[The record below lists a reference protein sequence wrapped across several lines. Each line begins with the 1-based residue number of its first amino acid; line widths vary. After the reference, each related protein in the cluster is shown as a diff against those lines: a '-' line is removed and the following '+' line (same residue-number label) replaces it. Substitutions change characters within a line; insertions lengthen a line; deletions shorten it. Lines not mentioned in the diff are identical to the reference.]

1 MSAVQ
6 RRSPWRITAFVV
18 VTVSAVVTLAC
29 GSRPLNARPE
39 RVRVGLIAPLDDR
52 VPVGEQVTRTRNRLA
67 PVAAYLET
75 VLHLPVTIDGMR
87 DLDPLAAGLETGTV
101 DVAFLGAAHFAH
113 AHERTGALPLVVRE
127 SDRYVTAVFIAA
139 ADDARATLNDFR
151 GGLLSFS
158 PRFSSSH
165 IMARHYLEQQGIAPE
180 QFFRAVEYS
189 PNSDN
194 TALLVTTGRAD
205 LVATG
210 GAAVAQMIQNG
221 GLRANQIKVVWET
234 PPYVTSVIAA
244 SPQLPEP
251 LLIDIRNAFL
261 ALSIADRSHAP
272 VLSALNATAF
282 LPASLDD
289 YADVTALMR
298 RMRLLDTDL
307 AGDGGQP

>member
-1 MSAVQ
+1 MMADPTRVA
-6 RRSPWRITAFVV
+6 WRVAAFVV
-18 VTVSAVVTLAC
+18 AVIWAGDTLAC
-29 GSRPLNARPE
+29 TPPPLNAPPTRL
-39 RVRVGLIAPLDDR
+39 RIGLIAPVDDR
-52 VPVGEQVTRTRNRLA
+52 VALDEQRRRLRDRLA
-67 PVAAYLET
+67 PVATYLEAA
-75 VLHLPVTIDGMR
+75 LHLPVTVEGMR
-87 DLDPLAAGLETGTV
+87 DLDPLAAGLENGTF

-113 AHERTGALPLVVRE
+113 AHERIGALPLVVRE
-127 SDRYVTAVFIAA
+127 SDRYVTAVFVAA
-139 ADDARATLNDFR
+139 ADDTRATLNDFR

-165 IMARHYLEQQGIAPE
+165 IMARHYLEKQGIVPE

-194 TALLVTTGRAD
+194 TALLVTVGRAD

-210 GAAVAQMIQNG
+210 GAAVSQLIQSG
-221 GLRANQIKVVWET
+221 ALRANQIRVVWET

-244 SPQLPEP
+244 SPQLPER
-251 LLIDIRNAFL
+251 LLIDIRNAFF
-261 ALSIADRSHAP
+261 ALSPAAPSHAP

-298 RMRLLDTDL
+298 RMQLFDTAL
-307 AGDGGQP
+307 ADSGGQP